1 MALSS
6 ALFSGISGLN
16 TLGNAMQIIGD
27 NISNVNT
34 IGFKSSNFA
43 FQDVLS
49 QAISISSGTSQVGRG
64 TTMGDINASFEQG
77 SFESTGNTT
86 DLALSGSGFF
96 MVNEPG
102 TENIFYTRAGNFR
115 FDKDGYLVNPSGY
128 IVQGWA
134 LDANGGELGSTTDVQ
149 MTTLTSPPQESTNIH
164 SIVNLNSAGADN
176 SAGTD
181 ASLAGAWDGTAAL
194 PLADSAYEY
203 QTTLKLYDSL
213 GDTHDV
219 TVYFDKADTASAY
232 EFIVTSNPSEDLRV
246 IPPGSSWAGLLARG
260 IIDFDIGTGTITDV
274 DLWQIN
280 PADGDWLVEQDQ
292 DNDLSNGYFT
302 FDPTFVA
309 GVPMSVEVNFGAR
322 YDGAAWVN
330 DTLSTTQFASTST
343 SVFQASDG
351 FGSGSLQGIDVD
363 TDGVITGAYSN
374 GQLLPLY
381 RLSLAN
387 FQNLQG
393 LLKEGGN
400 LFRETRDSGAPIIN
414 RPGTGGLA
422 TVAPNSLEQ
431 SNVDIAAEFVKMI
444 VTQRGFQANS
454 KIITVTDQMLAEL
467 INLKR

>member
-1 MALSS
+1 MALTS

-34 IGFKSSNFA
+34 LGFKGSNFA

-64 TTMGDINASFEQG
+64 TTMGDITASFEQG

-102 TENIFYTRAGNFR
+102 TQNIFYTRAGNFR
-115 FDKDGYLVNPSGY
+115 FDKDGYLVNPQGY
-128 IVQGWA
+128 IAQGWA
-134 LDANGGELGSTTDVQ
+134 LDANGGELGSTTDIQ
-149 MTTLTSPPQESTNIH
+149 MTTLTSPPQGSTYIY
-164 SIVNLNSAGADN
+164 SIVNLNSEGADN
-176 SAGTD
+176 SAGAD
-181 ASLAGAWDGTAAL
+181 DSLAGAWDGTLAT

-203 QTTLKLYDSL
+203 QTTLKLFDSL

-219 TVYFDKADTASAY
+219 TMYFDKAATASAY
-232 EFIVTSNPSEDLRV
+232 EFIVTSNPSEDLRAGV
-246 IPPGSSWAGLLARG
+246 AGNSWAGLLGRG
-260 IIDFDIGTGTITDV
+260 LIDFDPGAGTITDI
-274 DLWQIN
+274 DFWQIN
-280 PADGDWLVEQDQ
+280 PADGSDVVQTEAA
-292 DNDLSNGYFT
+292 DLQNGYFT
-302 FDPTFVA
+302 FDPSFIS
-309 GVPMSVEVNFGAR
+309 GSPMTVEVNFGAR

-351 FGSGSLQGIDVD
+351 YGPGSLQSVDVD
-363 TDGVITGAYSN
+363 TDGVITGSYSN

-381 RLSLAN
+381 KLSLAN

-393 LLKEGGN
+393 LFKEGGN
-400 LFRETRDSGAPIIN
+400 LFRETRESGTPIIN

-422 TVAPNSLEQ
+422 TVAPNALEQ
-431 SNVDIAAEFVKMI
+431 SNVDIAAEFVKVI
-444 VTQRGFQANS
+444 TTQRGFQANS

>member
-16 TLGNAMQIIGD
+16 TLGNAMQVIGD

-34 IGFKSSNFA
+34 LGFKSSNFA

-49 QAISISSGTSQVGRG
+49 QAINISSGTSQVGRG
-64 TTMGDINASFEQG
+64 TTMGDINVSFEQG

-86 DLALSGSGFF
+86 DMALSGAGFF

-134 LDANGGELGSTTDVQ
+134 LDSNGGELGSTTDVQ

-164 SIVNLNSAGADN
+164 TIVNLNSAGADN

-181 ASLAGAWDGTAAL
+181 ASLAGAWNGTAAV

-219 TVYFDKADTASAY
+219 TVYFDRANTASAY
-232 EFIVTSNPSEDLRV
+232 EFIVTSNPSEDLRAGV
-246 IPPGSSWAGLLARG
+246 AGETRAGLLARG
-260 IIDFDIGTGTITDV
+260 LVHFDIGAGTINDV
-274 DLWQIN
+274 ELWQIN
-280 PADGDWLVEQDQ
+280 PTTGVSEAQAEAT
-292 DNDLSNGYFT
+292 DLSNGYFT

-309 GVPMSVEVNFGAR
+309 GVPMAVEVNLGAR

-351 FGSGSLQGIDVD
+351 FGSGSLQNIDVD
-363 TDGVITGAYSN
+363 IDGVVTGAYSN

-444 VTQRGFQANS
+444 TTQRGFQANS

>member
-16 TLGNAMQIIGD
+16 TLGNAMQVIGD
-27 NISNVNT
+27 NIANVNT
-34 IGFKSSNFA
+34 LAFKASNFA

-115 FDKDGYLVNPSGY
+115 FDADGYLVNPQGY

-134 LDANGGELGSTTDVQ
+134 LDPNGGELGSTGDVQ
-149 MTTLTSPPQESTNIH
+149 MTTLTSAPQETTNIH
-164 SIVNLNSAGADN
+164 SIVNLNSQGFDN
-176 SAGTD
+176 SAGAD
-181 ASLAGAWDGTAAL
+181 DSLAGAWDGTAGI

-219 TVYFDKADTASAY
+219 TIYFDKANTVSAY
-232 EFIVTSNPSEDLRV
+232 EFIVTSNPSEDLRPV
-246 IPPGSSWAGLLARG
+246 PPGSSWAGLLARG
-260 IIDFDIGTGTITDV
+260 LIDFDTGAGTINDV

-280 PADGDWLVEQDQ
+280 PADGSSVAQAEAA
-292 DNDLSNGYFT
+292 DLTNGYFT

-309 GVPMSVEVNFGAR
+309 GVPMSVEVDLGAR

-343 SVFQASDG
+343 SVFQASNG
-351 FGSGSLQGIDVD
+351 YSSGSLQSIDVD

-381 RLSLAN
+381 KLSLAN

-400 LFRETRDSGAPIIN
+400 LFRETRDSGAPIVN

-422 TVAPNSLEQ
+422 TIAPNSLEQ

-444 VTQRGFQANS
+444 TTQRGFQANS